1 MKQVWLKGIICT
13 LILLFCF
20 SALAL
25 RIVSLSPYLTE
36 SLLLLGAEDELVGIT
51 SVGKELFGIEGIEVI
66 GDTLNVNI
74 EKIYALKP
82 DMVLVTPMN
91 KVGTIQ
97 KLEDLGLKVLYFE
110 LEEDFQQCCES
121 FRRLA
126 KLIGKERRAEEI
138 IEEAREKLDRV
149 QKLLAEVEPKRVF
162 VEIQHRPLITVGGD
176 CYLNEM
182 VRYARGINLTHDLG
196 RGFFRISLEKVL
208 ELDPEVIISL
218 SPEEENLSISDW
230 GKFGFIKAVS
240 EKRIYFLNPDPF
252 SRPNPSNFVKGVY
265 LLVKVLHGLS
275 L

>member
-1 MKQVWLKGIICT
+1 MST
-13 LILLFCF
+13 FLFCLP
-20 SALAL
+20 ALAL

-36 SLLLLGAEDELVGIT
+36 SLLLLGAKDELVGIT
-51 SVGKELFGIEGIEVI
+51 SVGKELFGIEGVEVI

-82 DMVLVTPMN
+82 DMILVTPMN

-97 KLEDLGLKVLYFE
+97 KLEALGLKVLYFG
-110 LEEDFQQCCES
+110 LEENFQQCCQS

-126 KLIGKERRAEEI
+126 KLIGKEGRAEEV

-149 QKLLAEVEPKRVF
+149 KRLLAEVEPKRVF
-162 VEIQHRPLITVGGD
+162 VEIQHRPLITVGGE

-182 VRYARGINLTHDLG
+182 VRYAKGINIAHKLG

-218 SPEEENLSISDW
+218 NPEGEGLSTSDW
-230 GKFGFIKAVS
+230 GKFGFMRAVK
-240 EKRIYFLNPDPF
+240 EGRIYFLNPDPF
-252 SRPNPSNFVKGVY
+252 SRPNPLNYVEGVY

-275 L
+275 P